1 MLNLSTVGAAVSS
14 ASDALNSNT
23 NNRTS
28 DNENNDS
35 DSDFDFLNKTD
46 NQISDDDED
55 SDINT
60 QFKQNLINQQILQQ
74 QQLYLQQQQQHQQQ
88 QQQHQHQQHIQLN
101 ENALKTQNPRK
112 KLTKKKSSRVKL
124 LGSRTSTIG
133 IKENVLKENE
143 NFNNPVNSE
152 DEYENSR
159 PASMGQNRGLF
170 KNSNT
175 NLVQNMVTSA
185 ESIEELEA
193 KFERVMKEKKG
204 FIIKPM
210 KEDGACLFRA
220 VADQIYGDEEMH
232 STIRVHC
239 MDYIVILAVL

>member
-1 MLNLSTVGAAVSS
+1 MSIVGAAVSG
-14 ASDALNSNT
+14 ASDTLNSNT
-23 NNRTS
+23 NNETS

-55 SDINT
+55 SDLNT

-74 QQLYLQQQQQHQQQ
+74 EQLYLQQQ
-88 QQQHQHQQHIQLN
+88 QQQHQHQHQQHTQLN
-101 ENALKTQNPRK
+101 ENVLKTQNPRK
-112 KLTKKKSSRVKL
+112 KLTKKKSSKVKL
-124 LGSRTSTIG
+124 LGSRTNTIG
-133 IKENVLKENE
+133 IKENILKENE

-170 KNSNT
+170 KKTNT
-175 NLVQNMVTSA
+175 NLVQNMVTNG

-232 STIRVHC
+232 STIRIHC